1 MSSNIQDKIDHVV
14 VLMLENRSFDNLL
27 GWLYTAE
34 NPPNVVIPEKSRQP
48 YSFRGLDGANY
59 TNPLDLK
66 KPHETIPV
74 QKGVNNFVVP
84 SPDPNEKFKY
94 MNHQLFGL
102 NRVPGS
108 PSWLPPEKAIP
119 GMQGFLADYLYVCG
133 GNAEQAKQIM
143 QTYTSSDLSVLS
155 HLAKDFAVSDNYHA
169 SSPTQTWP
177 NRAFMHAGTS
187 LGNVNNDPYLP
198 YDCQTIFNVLE
209 EWDVSWKVYK
219 SSLILPSLTRFQMI
233 QLWDPLL
240 DEHFH
245 HVSDF
250 YADCSNG
257 TLPAYSFIEPR
268 FASEPPEDMA
278 TSEHPPSNVCSGDYF
293 LANVWNAI
301 VNSPCYER
309 ILFIVNF
316 DEHGGCIDHVPP
328 NWTAVPPDTEST
340 PGKEGFGF
348 NRYGVRVPCIIAS
361 AYTEPGTVFRASE
374 TPWDETSVPY
384 DHTSILAM
392 LLDWRNIPR
401 EGVLRKRV
409 QQQRKHLFEDLFT
422 LDKPRT
428 DRPQFKADCPLPKLS
443 CWDKFIA
450 WLEKLLG
457 YGPDLVPL
465 TSLQKSIIVADA
477 HHRAAEKSGFAEGVL
492 AKEEDVEK
500 LLATIKTEADMFEH
514 FTRLYGNQE

>member
-198 YDCQTIFNVLE
+198 MIAKQYLMC
-209 EWDVSWKVYK
+209 SK
-219 SSLILPSLTRFQMI
+219 SGMS
-233 QLWDPLL
+233 
-240 DEHFH
+240 
-245 HVSDF
+245 
-250 YADCSNG
+250 
-257 TLPAYSFIEPR
+257 
-268 FASEPPEDMA
+268 
-278 TSEHPPSNVCSGDYF
+278 
-293 LANVWNAI
+293 
-301 VNSPCYER
+301 
-309 ILFIVNF
+309 
-316 DEHGGCIDHVPP
+316 
-328 NWTAVPPDTEST
+328 
-340 PGKEGFGF
+340 PGK
-348 NRYGVRVPCIIAS
+348 
-361 AYTEPGTVFRASE
+361 
-374 TPWDETSVPY
+374 
-384 DHTSILAM
+384 SI
-392 LLDWRNIPR
+392 
-401 EGVLRKRV
+401 
-409 QQQRKHLFEDLFT
+409 
-422 LDKPRT
+422 
-428 DRPQFKADCPLPKLS
+428 
-443 CWDKFIA
+443 
-450 WLEKLLG
+450 
-457 YGPDLVPL
+457 
-465 TSLQKSIIVADA
+465 
-477 HHRAAEKSGFAEGVL
+477 
-492 AKEEDVEK
+492 
-500 LLATIKTEADMFEH
+500 
-514 FTRLYGNQE
+514 NQV